1 MDQPDHTDENM
12 DMNPYG
18 KSTQDE
24 IQTMNDVNRTTD
36 NEMIPDNQMSTDN
49 NQGGG
54 LMFSAKNSQSIDQLI
69 YEALRNDLEE
79 RRHVDMVFSYY
90 NEATGKVE
98 HSTRCHRVALAAK
111 SCLLQQL
118 LYHSGFEEDRT
129 LVLVG
134 NGEMSADD
142 DLVRLLYDPDK
153 CGKDIT
159 LWDEEAVKLRPR
171 VLEEIEIKPDVVPD
185 EDPDFN
191 NYHIKKEM
199 DEDYDE
205 DGEMKEEEEDDDDA
219 EYLGHEMD
227 DEDEYY
233 PPPLPRRRHE
243 RNGVKEEEPRIK
255 KEKRSSVKDELG
267 VDIDVQ
273 RSLPRDECPMS
284 LEKIRVLAS
293 ENDSVIGYI
302 GYDQTRY
309 GRYQAITYDGNL
321 TPYSRCKNCKAVIH
335 HKNLESHREECKVK
349 AWSKRSKLLQHG
361 NTQHFSSMIKS
372 DSRGQEY
379 RAQNKA
385 MCNTLAQLF
394 RTGSDRVE
402 RFRPADGDL
411 PAGLSEKFDC
421 VRYEGK
427 MVPWAVCVKCSMLV
441 LIDLR
446 PHGVPWRA
454 LEVHRCNP
462 GKGRSLMRFTAPIT
476 DDINIEMLQG
486 LIAAGDPKVELKR
499 IHNSFEYKQAMPI
512 ENLAGYYKHVFYNKA
527 LVPFFCCRMCVRVV
541 EEARAGEHECYKANA
556 DLTEIYKNERSR
568 ITVLDGETVNMLYPN
583 IVPVKLDGTLTDFVF
598 CQKCDTFLARAV
610 VQRSDWKGNEHD
622 LTSI

>member
-1 MDQPDHTDENM
+1 MDNPAENM
-12 DMNPYG
+12 DTSDRSTEDVLKAMNVVEEATDNG
-18 KSTQDE
+18 
-24 IQTMNDVNRTTD
+24 ITTD
-36 NEMIPDNQMSTDN
+36 NGVTTDDGITTDNQS
-49 NQGGG
+49 GGF
-54 LMFSAKNSQSIDQLI
+54 MFSAKNEQSIDQLI
-69 YEALRNDLEE
+69 YEALRDDLEE
-79 RRHVDMVFSYY
+79 RQHVDMVFSYY

-111 SCLLQQL
+111 SYLLRQL

-134 NGEMSADD
+134 NGEMSADE

-153 CGKDIT
+153 SGKDIT

-185 EDPDFN
+185 EDTDFS
-191 NYHIKKEM
+191 NYHIKKEV

-205 DGEMKEEEEDDDDA
+205 DGEMKEEEEEDDDDA
-219 EYLGHEMD
+219 AYLGHEMD

-233 PPPLPRRRHE
+233 PPPLPRRRYE
-243 RNGVKEEEPRIK
+243 RNGIKEEEPKIK
-255 KEKRSSVKDELG
+255 KEKKSSVKDELG

-309 GRYQAITYDGNL
+309 GRYRAITYDGNL
-321 TPYSRCKNCKAVIH
+321 TPYSCCKNCKAVIH
-335 HKNLESHREECKVK
+335 HKSLESHRDECKVK
-349 AWSKRSKLLQHG
+349 SWSKRSKLLQHG

-372 DSRGQEY
+372 NSRGQEY

-411 PAGLSEKFDC
+411 PAGLSEQFDC

-462 GKGRSLMRFTAPIT
+462 GKGRSLMRFTAPIS
-476 DDINIEMLQG
+476 DDINMELLQS
-486 LIAAGDPKVELKR
+486 LVAAGDPKVELKR

-512 ENLAGYYKHVFYNKA
+512 DNLNAYYKHVFFNKA

-541 EEARAGEHECYKANA
+541 EEGRAGEHECYKANA
-556 DLTEIYKNERSR
+556 DLTDIYKNERSR

-583 IVPVKLDGTLTDFVF
+583 IVPVKLDGKLTDFVF
-598 CQKCDTFLARAV
+598 CQKCDTFLSRAV
-610 VQRSDWKGNEHD
+610 VQRSDWKGKRFN
-622 LTSI
+622 